1 MSRLRL
7 DRLTVAQR
15 ILAGFGV
22 VLLLLCVSA
31 LATFRGVSSLTGGV
45 AEAGAR
51 VQAAEGAST
60 FELLLN
66 NTRRLVL
73 NYARSEQGEML
84 AELKTGLATLTAEG
98 ERLGRSGDAES
109 QAIKARV
116 QGYVSGAEALIGA
129 LQSRKAALADVV
141 KHGAVLSNA
150 GYAMAERGARSPDLA
165 AAAFRA
171 DRALQSAMVAVAQF
185 RIGSNPADADTAA
198 VEAAR
203 YARELAALARLDG
216 EGALQGAL
224 QGALKVV
231 QAKLPAFKA
240 ALEGVVTGSAEVD
253 RTFLALKLS
262 GDALVA
268 LGSEARASAV
278 RQQQHFMTTVSAEAG
293 ELRLFVLGIGAAA
306 LAIGGVLAWRVGQG
320 VARPLTAMTQ
330 AMQRLAAGDLGVSV
344 PALQRRDELG
354 AMARAVQVFQDALI
368 AKQAADE
375 RSAVEAD
382 AKMRRAERLDHVTR
396 GFEQNVSILT
406 QGLAG
411 AATEMEATARA
422 MTATAAHTA
431 HQSATAMGAAAQ
443 TSANVQTVAAASE
456 EMSAS
461 IREIGQQVG
470 QSARIAHQAAEE
482 ADRTDALVGQLASA
496 AERIDA
502 IVGMIST
509 IAGQTNLLALNA
521 TIEAARAGEAGRG
534 FAVVAAE
541 VKALAGQTT
550 RATEDIASQIRA
562 IQEATH
568 QSVGAIRGIGRTIA
582 EMASVS
588 AAIAAAMEEQGA
600 ATEEIARNV
609 QEAASGT
616 GQVTGSIADVRDAAG
631 STGAAATQV
640 LGAAQDLARHSE
652 NLTREVGAFLAGVR
666 AA

>member
-1 MSRLRL
+1 
-7 DRLTVAQR
+7 
-15 ILAGFGV
+15 
-22 VLLLLCVSA
+22 
-31 LATFRGVSSLTGGV
+31 
-45 AEAGAR
+45 
-51 VQAAEGAST
+51 
-60 FELLLN
+60 
-66 NTRRLVL
+66 
-73 NYARSEQGEML
+73 
-84 AELKTGLATLTAEG
+84 
-98 ERLGRSGDAES
+98 
-109 QAIKARV
+109 
-116 QGYVSGAEALIGA
+116 
-129 LQSRKAALADVV
+129 
-141 KHGAVLSNA
+141 
-150 GYAMAERGARSPDLA
+150 
-165 AAAFRA
+165 
-171 DRALQSAMVAVAQF
+171 MVAVAQF
-185 RIGSNPADADTAA
+185 RIGTNPADADTAA

-224 QGALKVV
+224 KVV

-240 ALEGVVTGSAEVD
+240 ALDGVVTGSAEVD
-253 RTFLALKLS
+253 RAFLALKLS

-293 ELRLFVLGIGAAA
+293 DLRLFVLGVGAAA
-306 LAIGGVLAWRVGQG
+306 LTIGGVLAWRVGQG
-320 VARPLTAMTQ
+320 VAGPLTAMTQ

-354 AMARAVQVFQDALI
+354 AMVRAVQVFQHALI

-375 RSAVEAD
+375 RSALEAD

-422 MTATAAHTA
+422 MTDTAAHTA

-534 FAVVAAE
+534 FAVVASE

-550 RATEDIASQIRA
+550 RATEEIASQIRA

-652 NLTREVGAFLAGVR
+652 NLTREVGAFLTGVR

>member
-1 MSRLRL
+1 MLLHLRP
-7 DRLTVAQR
+7 DRRTVSQR

-31 LATFRGVSSLTGGV
+31 LATFRGVSSLTAGV

-51 VQAAEGAST
+51 VQAAESAST
-60 FELLLN
+60 FELMLN

-73 NYARSEQGEML
+73 NYARTEQGEML
-84 AELKTGLATLTAEG
+84 AELKAGLRTLTAEG
-98 ERLGRSGDAES
+98 ERVGRTGEAEGV
-109 QAIKARV
+109 AIQARV
-116 QGYVSGAEALIGA
+116 QEYVSGAEALIGA
-129 LQSRKAALADVV
+129 MQARKAALADVV

-150 GYAMAERGARSPDLA
+150 GYAVAERSARTPDLA

-171 DRALQSAMVAVAQF
+171 DRALQSAMTAVALF
-185 RIGSNPADADTAA
+185 RVGANPADADTAA

-216 EGALQGAL
+216 EGALQV
-224 QGALKVV
+224 ALKLI
-231 QAKLPAFKA
+231 QAKLPPFKA
-240 ALEGVVTGSAEVD
+240 ALEGVVAGSAAVD
-253 RTFLALKLS
+253 RAFLALKQS

-268 LGSEARASAV
+268 LGSEARVGAV
-278 RQQQHFMTTVSAEAG
+278 RQQQHFMTLVSGEAG
-293 ELRLFVLGIGAAA
+293 DLRLFVLGIGAAA

-320 VARPLTAMTQ
+320 VARPLAAMTR
-330 AMQRLAAGDLGVSV
+330 AMQRLAAGDYRVSV
-344 PALQRRDELG
+344 PAFQRRDELG
-354 AMARAVQVFQDALI
+354 EMARAVQVFQDALI

-375 RSAVEAD
+375 QAALEAD
-382 AKMRRAERLDHVTR
+382 AKMRRAERLDRVTR
-396 GFEQNVSILT
+396 SFEQNVSVLT

-411 AATEMEATARA
+411 AATEMEATAQA
-422 MTATAAHTA
+422 MTATAEHTA
-431 HQSATAMGAAAQ
+431 RESATAMGAAAQ

-482 ADRTDALVGQLASA
+482 ADRTDALVGQLAAA

-534 FAVVAAE
+534 FAVVASE
-541 VKALAGQTT
+541 VKALASQTT
-550 RATEDIASQIRA
+550 RATEEIASQIRA

-582 EMASVS
+582 EMATVS

-616 GQVTGSIADVRDAAG
+616 GQVTGSIADVREAAG

-652 NLTREVGAFLAGVR
+652 NLTREVSAFLAGVR